1 MHVILL
7 CRRTPSFLAD
17 AEILS
22 GEVSWGL
29 QVSAFRMA
37 WNSHLLFNS
46 EVTRTMEFGEES
58 SYFYSDSASS
68 TSYSE
73 KHHKV
78 SEIMLCEL
86 GSEKNDTTS
95 WAAVRVKCKLCVEP
109 LSKRQRVLW
118 GCASSSLSFF
128 VSRWSSSSFSIC
140 SQQVQLRHQSKMS
153 DERDGVNKY
162 EKGVCLCDCIRM
174 KKLYLNESHHRIM
187 WITPSYLLYPIL
199 GGPIL
204 INDSVWT

>member
-22 GEVSWGL
+22 GEVSWRL
-29 QVSAFRMA
+29 QVSAFKMA

-46 EVTRTMEFGEES
+46 EVTRTMAFGEKS

-73 KHHKV
+73 KHHKL

-86 GSEKNDTTS
+86 GSEKNDATS
-95 WAAVRVKCKLCVEP
+95 WAAVRVKCKLCVKP
-109 LSKRQRVLW
+109 LCKRQRVLW
-118 GCASSSLSFF
+118 GCSSSLHLFILLVFLCVLMIVIIILNLLSASLVKTSVKDVRWKEWCEQMWEWV
-128 VSRWSSSSFSIC
+128 VSLW
-140 SQQVQLRHQSKMS
+140 LH
-153 DERDGVNKY
+153 
-162 EKGVCLCDCIRM
+162 
-174 KKLYLNESHHRIM
+174 
-187 WITPSYLLYPIL
+187 
-199 GGPIL
+199 
-204 INDSVWT
+204 